1 MKKEYLEC
9 GKVCSAHGVRGAL
22 KIEHWCDSPRVLANR
37 KRVFFE
43 EADGS
48 YKELAVIS
56 ASVSG
61 NFVLMSLDKIST
73 REDAQAEKNRVIYL
87 HRSDIPVKRG
97 AVLIADMI
105 GLPVINIDTG
115 RVYGT
120 LSEVNDGVQYK
131 LYTVKTESGDV
142 LLPGINEFVKE
153 IDTERGVFIR
163 PIPGFFNDDDV

>member
-22 KIEHWCDSPRVLANR
+22 KIEHWCDSPRVLANQ

-48 YKELAVIS
+48 YKEPAVIS

-120 LSEVNDGVQYK
+120 LFEVNDGVQYK

>member
-22 KIEHWCDSPRVLANR
+22 KIEHWCDSPRVLANQ